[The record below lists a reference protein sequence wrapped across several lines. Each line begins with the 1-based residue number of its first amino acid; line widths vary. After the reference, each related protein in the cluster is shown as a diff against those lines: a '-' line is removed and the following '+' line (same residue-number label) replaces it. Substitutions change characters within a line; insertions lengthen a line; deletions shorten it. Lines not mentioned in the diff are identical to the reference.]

1 MRAAARG
8 RHARRARPH
17 DGARAPQAGVCA
29 DRVGA
34 GTAGLVTALAP
45 AVPVTGHTGPDPLL
59 EALDRET
66 DELYGRIDAQLE
78 RLERPAPR
86 GAPVVAPTSVA
97 YPALHLW
104 RQEVRRGYQGQH
116 ADQPATWQLHALR
129 RAPPWEPRASAPPQC
144 AREARPPAPET
155 HAG

>member
-1 MRAAARG
+1 M
-8 RHARRARPH
+8 
-17 DGARAPQAGVCA
+17 
-29 DRVGA
+29 
-34 GTAGLVTALAP
+34 AP
-45 AVPVTGHTGPDPLL
+45 AVPVTGQTGPDLLL

-104 RQEVRRGYQGQH
+104 RQEVRRGYRGQH
-116 ADQPATWQLHALR
+116 ADRPATWQLDALWRAACWEARASAASRFDGEALR
-129 RAPPWEPRASAPPQC
+129 RAREVIAEAAP
-144 AREARPPAPET
+144 
-155 HAG
+155 HD